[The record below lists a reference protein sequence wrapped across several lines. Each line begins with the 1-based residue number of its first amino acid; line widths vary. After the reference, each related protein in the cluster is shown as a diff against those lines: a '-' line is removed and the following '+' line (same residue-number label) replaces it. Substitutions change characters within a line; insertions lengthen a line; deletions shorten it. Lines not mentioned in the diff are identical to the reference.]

1 MANSNGSNKL
11 SPLDAA
17 RFAQRQVEE
26 LFGKPTD
33 SISGVA
39 RNGTRGWTVTV
50 ELIEL
55 ERIPETTSLIGS
67 YEVQLDGDG
76 ALVEA
81 RRLRRYPRNQADPVQ
96 RKEDES

>member
-1 MANSNGSNKL
+1 MANSNGSKKL
-11 SPLDAA
+11 APLDAA
-17 RFAQRQVEE
+17 RLAQRQVEE

-33 SISGVA
+33 AISGIA

-50 ELIEL
+50 ELVEL
-55 ERIPETTSLIGS
+55 ERVPETTSLIGS
-67 YEVQLDGDG
+67 YEVQLDGNG
-76 ALVEA
+76 ALIAA

>member
-26 LFGKPTD
+26 LFGKSTD